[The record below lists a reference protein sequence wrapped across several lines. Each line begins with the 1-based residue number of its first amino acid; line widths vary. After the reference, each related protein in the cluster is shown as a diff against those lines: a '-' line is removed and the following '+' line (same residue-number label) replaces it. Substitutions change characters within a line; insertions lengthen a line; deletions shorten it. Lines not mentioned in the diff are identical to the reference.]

1 MNDNTGTDQSGTLW
15 VNKTYLFDIILLLL
29 LVLLE
34 TERLPAK
41 KEKKNM
47 EGKKKERENINLPE
61 GRMWKSYFTS
71 LTTMV

>member
-41 KEKKNM
+41 RKQQ
-47 EGKKKERENINLPE
+47 KKK
-61 GRMWKSYFTS
+61 
-71 LTTMV
+71 